1 MEAIKKLQEHNIFK
15 RDSIVESTITKDW
28 MGSPVEKKVHLI
40 VRKVRKDDCLCEEY
54 GEADGKAY
62 KIKYLNICTID
73 GQEWSVP
80 VSEGNRHYQEILA
93 QVKAGTLTIK
103 DAD

>member
-15 RDSIVESTITKDW
+15 RDSIVESTIMKDW

-40 VRKVRKDDCLCEEY
+40 VRKVRENDCLCEEY

-62 KIKYLNICTID
+62 KIKFLDISTID
-73 GQEWSVP
+73 GQEP
-80 VSEGNRHYQEILA
+80 NELA
-93 QVKAGTLTIK
+93 AVYGLGPKTARFKRKNTE
-103 DAD
+103 

>member
-73 GQEWSVP
+73 GQEP
-80 VSEGNRHYQEILA
+80 NELA
-93 QVKAGTLTIK
+93 AVYGLGPKTARFKRRNTE
-103 DAD
+103 